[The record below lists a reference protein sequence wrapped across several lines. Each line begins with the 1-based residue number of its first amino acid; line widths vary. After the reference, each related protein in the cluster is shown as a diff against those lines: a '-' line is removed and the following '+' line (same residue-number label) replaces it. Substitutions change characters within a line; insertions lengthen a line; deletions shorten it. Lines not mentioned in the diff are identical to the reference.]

1 MAARRRSTTPG
12 QQSVTRD
19 AAESPER
26 AQILSMLSALVEPL
40 GQALPAT
47 TEVVLHDLSRLPQS
61 IVAVVGD
68 VTGRK
73 VGDPATDVLLE
84 HLASGNDS
92 HLVGYA
98 TRLPNGRE
106 MRSSTI
112 IMRDSK
118 GVACAAVCVNTDVST
133 WLDVR
138 RLVDTM
144 MGPRLGY
151 GDIAP
156 SLEASAPPVSSAER
170 ATAGQPAGETFA
182 HDVEELAAYLIHDAI
197 AEAGV
202 PVALMRKEHKMRVV
216 ARLQQRG
223 LFLLRDGVETV
234 ASSLQVT
241 RFTIYNYLNELADDP
256 GKGDDSDEAAR

>member
-1 MAARRRSTTPG
+1 MAARRRSPASG
-12 QQSVTRD
+12 RRGVTRD

-26 AQILSMLSALVEPL
+26 ERILAMLGALVEPL

-47 TEVVLHDLSRLPQS
+47 TEVVLHDLSKLPQS

-84 HLASGNDS
+84 HLVTGDDN
-92 HLVGYA
+92 HLVGYS

-112 IMRDSK
+112 IMRDSE
-118 GVACAAVCVNTDVST
+118 GVPCAALCVNTDVST

-144 MGPRLGY
+144 MGPRQE
-151 GDIAP
+151 
-156 SLEASAPPVSSAER
+156 SSSPPDVGQEPALPRTESSDGKP
-170 ATAGQPAGETFA
+170 TGETFA

-197 AEAGV
+197 SEVGI
-202 PVALMRKEHKMRVV
+202 PVALMRKEHKVRVV
-216 ARLQQRG
+216 AQLQSRG

-241 RFTIYNYLNELADDP
+241 RFTIYNYLNELGDES
-256 GKGDDSDEAAR
+256 GKDGGSGTATLSAG

>member
-1 MAARRRSTTPG
+1 
-12 QQSVTRD
+12 
-19 AAESPER
+19 
-26 AQILSMLSALVEPL
+26 MLTALVEPL

-47 TEVVLHDLSRLPQS
+47 TEIVLHDLSRLPQS

-84 HLASGNDS
+84 HLVAGKDG
-92 HLVGYA
+92 HLVGYS

-118 GVACAAVCVNTDVST
+118 GVACAAVCVNSDVST

-144 MGPRLGY
+144 MGPRQGY
-151 GDIAP
+151 GDMETAV
-156 SLEASAPPVSSAER
+156 SAAATRQPER
-170 ATAGQPAGETFA
+170 NDQPKGETFA
-182 HDVEELAAYLIHDAI
+182 HDVEELAAHLIHDAI
-197 AEAGV
+197 TEVGI

-216 ARLQQRG
+216 ARLQDRG

-234 ASSLQVT
+234 ASSLEVT

-256 GKGDDSDEAAR
+256 GKAQSDSGDDVERISARHENRPAEKPARKRA